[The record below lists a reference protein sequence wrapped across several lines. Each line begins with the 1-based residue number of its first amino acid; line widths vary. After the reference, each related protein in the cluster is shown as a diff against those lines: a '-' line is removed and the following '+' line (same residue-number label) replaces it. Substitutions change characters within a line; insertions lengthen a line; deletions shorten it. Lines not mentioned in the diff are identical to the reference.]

1 MAYRHKVQYYET
13 DKMGF
18 THHANYIKWMEE
30 ARVDYLARIGFGYDK
45 VEESGIMS
53 PVLSVECE
61 YKHSTTFPDEV
72 EIEVRV
78 QEIKGV
84 KFVLAYEMVKV
95 SDGNVCCIGRTKHCF
110 IDASGKIVNIKKVNP
125 ELYALLE
132 RTAENS

>member
-72 EIEVRV
+72 DIEVRV

-95 SDGNVCCIGRTKHCF
+95 ADGTVCCTGRTKHCF

>member
-30 ARVDYLARIGFGYDK
+30 ARIDYLARIGFGYDK

-95 SDGNVCCIGRTKHCF
+95 SDGTVCCIGRTKHCF
-110 IDASGKIVNIKKVNP
+110 IDGSGKIVNIKKANP

-132 RTAENS
+132 GTAENS